1 MTAVCNC
8 PLDFSLFC
16 YIIRKQIKIVRNC
29 VRVAQQTLTL
39 LVWVRILF
47 PQPKNR
53 LVKAS
58 RFFYPMGKH
67 PYGNFYDKDW

>member
-47 PQPKNR
+47 PQPEKPDLSDGQVR
-53 LVKAS
+53 L
-58 RFFYPMGKH
+58 F
-67 PYGNFYDKDW
+67 N